1 MEDISKTK
9 QIKFLSNEPCR
20 EDAFEGHAH
29 QDIAKQISYIIK
41 TNKKIHIIGLDG
53 SWGSGKSNLISL
65 VNKELNGDNVYDES
79 FDHTSCH
86 YPFFIYDAW
95 GHQVDPQ
102 RRAILEEMTQ
112 DLTVTHKILKGKYWN
127 DKLEAL
133 LAKRRKTSTKE
144 VPKMGV
150 GLIGGIIMFLL
161 TPLIIFLENLV
172 PNPHWITRLSITTAP
187 YLIGFGIILYKRIKS
202 LKDHNQKVTCSNI
215 FSELILVYKDQIKE
229 SETYTTVSEKEPSSS
244 EFKAWMEEINDDLK
258 KQDKHLVI
266 VFDNMDRLPSFQVE
280 SLWSSIHSFFS
291 EKKYDHITVIIP
303 FDRQHINQAFKNESN
318 ENLSY
323 GNDFI
328 NKTFDIVFRVPPPI
342 MSDWQIF
349 MEDLWKKA
357 FGLECNLDLVVTQI
371 YGTLVKSQTPR
382 KIIAFINEVAAFKM
396 TIRDEIPD
404 KYIALFI
411 LGKDK
416 IDQNPIGELLNPS
429 FLGAL
434 GFEYSN
440 NPETIKYLSALYYHL
455 PVNRAL
461 DIVFIKEAADALNEG
476 DAKRIIPMIGKVD
489 VSRIIADAI
498 VKVNNIEKAT
508 YALAGLDNHLQYEG
522 FDNMPSWL
530 KTIWEELYSH
540 SKHTNIQWDEVK
552 DFHSILFQHIYSKE
566 LAVKI
571 LRGYFSIEDGKW
583 EPEKFKN
590 SVDNLRKGNTIID
603 GVLKSE
609 RKVVSPK
616 LFINLL
622 QVLGR
627 KYNEYG
633 IDYEVGEVDS
643 YLSSLEMKDG
653 ISLEILP
660 ESKIQGKD
668 LPKYKKKLHEWLS
681 DINLKEIADLKNLFT
696 RLKETGD
703 VPIDFQNDYTDPRIY
718 NAWSIL
724 NNSQDSF
731 KYDILAMRISRTKN
745 FQNSYSSH
753 FSTILSSENE
763 EDVKELSKVIEFYI
777 DYGDLLNNYDD
788 YKVFPII
795 RKIVEHLTIHPENT
809 SRINCIETIK
819 NFDKIIDNYGLEERI
834 LFNLLNR
841 WDYSDKIK
849 ITDIPSLPIELFVEA
864 QKNDNNLSKI
874 LLNKANE
881 YFNTLTQEQ
890 WMESMSKDDNSCRL
904 WRLHHPVKYQANYDA
919 LKITLKGYAEGSNV
933 KPNESLIKEWV
944 EINKKLGYPI
954 KKLFNDITNILKRNS
969 LSNKEK
975 LLFFEDYLFD
985 FLQMKNHGDFIIK
998 LIPTEIIDK
1007 DIINLITNHL
1017 QELKECEISEEFKE
1031 KIKNLGSTSLKDDEN
1046 IKKIRKTF
1054 KISIPKQKQSK

>member
-65 VNKELNGDNVYDES
+65 VNKELNGINVYDES

-150 GLIGGIIMFLL
+150 GLIGGMIMFLL

-172 PNPHWITRLSITTAP
+172 PNPHWITRLSITTVP

-202 LKDHNQKVTCSNI
+202 LKDHKQKVTCSNI
-215 FSELILVYKDQIKE
+215 FSELILVYKDRIKE

-258 KQDKHLVI
+258 KLDKHLVI
-266 VFDNMDRLPSFQVE
+266 VFDNMDRLPSAQVE

-349 MEDLWKKA
+349 MEDLWKKS
-357 FGLECNLDLVVTQI
+357 FGLECNLDIAVTQI

-382 KIIAFINEVAAFKM
+382 KIIAFINEVAAIKM

-416 IDQNPIGELLNPS
+416 IDQNPIGELLNPT

-508 YALAGLDNHLQYEG
+508 YALAGLDNHLRYEG

-540 SKHTNIQWDEVK
+540 SKHTNMQWDEVK
-552 DFHSILFQHIYSKE
+552 EFHSVLFKHLYSEE
-566 LAVKI
+566 LAQKI
-571 LRGYFSIEDGKW
+571 ITGYFSIEDNQW
-583 EPEKFKN
+583 EPEQFRK
-590 SVDNLRKGNTIID
+590 SIDNLRENNEIID
-603 GVLKSE
+603 KLFLYN
-609 RKVVSPK
+609 RKKASPK
-616 LFINLL
+616 LFIKLL
-622 QVLGR
+622 SYLGE
-627 KYNEYG
+627 KYNNYG
-633 IDYEVGEVDS
+633 IDYKVEEVDE
-643 YLSSLEMKDG
+643 YLASMDMEEG
-653 ISLEILP
+653 INLKIIP
-660 ESKIQGKD
+660 DSKIEGKY
-668 LPKYKKKLHEWLS
+668 LPKYRTKLKEWLS
-681 DINLKEIADLKNLFT
+681 DSNLKEISDLTSLFS
-696 RLKETGD
+696 RLKETEED
-703 VPIDFQNDYTDPRIY
+703 LKEFPQYFNDTRIN
-718 NAWSIL
+718 NAWNSVK
-724 NNSQDSF
+724 NSQDPF
-731 KYDILAMRISRTKN
+731 KYDLMSMRISRNTN
-745 FQNSYSSH
+745 FQSNYSAQ
-753 FSTILSSENE
+753 FNTILTSTKE
-763 EDVKELSKVIEFYI
+763 EDIVGLARVIEYYI
-777 DYGDLLNNYDD
+777 DYGTLLINFDTFKSYPIVV
-788 YKVFPII
+788 KV
-795 RKIVEHLTIHPENT
+795 VEHLTILPENT
-809 SRINCIETIK
+809 SSINCKEIIK
-819 NFDKIIDNYGLEERI
+819 GFHKITTDYGLDSAI
-834 LFNLLNR
+834 LFNRLNQ
-841 WDYSDKIK
+841 WDYSDEIE
-849 ITDIPSLPIELFVEA
+849 ITDIPSIPIELFIEA
-864 QKNDNNLSKI
+864 QKNDNNLSKK
-874 LLNKANE
+874 LLNTADE
-881 YFNTLTQEQ
+881 YFQTLSQER
-890 WMESMSKDDNSCRL
+890 WIECMSENDSTYQL
-904 WRLHHPVKYQANYDA
+904 WKLYHPNMYQANYDA
-919 LKITLKGYAEGSNV
+919 LKYILKGYANGSQE
-933 KPNESLIKEWV
+933 KPDSEIIRVWMKICKEA
-944 EINKKLGYPI
+944 GFPI
-954 KKLFNDITNILKRNS
+954 KVLINDICNILKTSSN
-969 LSNKEK
+969 SNKEK
-975 LLFFEDYLFD
+975 LMFFEEYLFD
-985 FLQMKNHGDFIIK
+985 FLEMDKQRDFINK
-998 LIPTEIIDK
+998 LIPSEIIDK
-1007 DIINLITNHL
+1007 DIIKLISTHYL
-1017 QELKECEISEEFKE
+1017 ELKDCEVSDEFRG
-1031 KIKNLGSTSLKDDEN
+1031 KIKNLANSNLKDDEN
-1046 IKKIRKTF
+1046 FKRVCKVF